1 MNLKPS
7 VCQAEIS
14 EQGALPHLPPLLRRT
29 AGTASRAAARSQA
42 NRPSNGRPWPLA
54 VMSRTYGRLDDGGR
68 EMPGGVIYWSRSGD
82 LRSLLI
88 SEAGGAQRAA
98 AA

>member
-1 MNLKPS
+1 
-7 VCQAEIS
+7 
-14 EQGALPHLPPLLRRT
+14 
-29 AGTASRAAARSQA
+29 
-42 NRPSNGRPWPLA
+42 
-54 VMSRTYGRLDDGGR
+54 MSRTYGRLDDGGR